1 MKDNPTPPEKG
12 ATLEQLVELMAE
24 NNRATSEIERDGRNT
39 RRHLLEMKK
48 IQQASLDMSDRVNT
62 GFDNFFENAE
72 GLSFEL
78 MAKKGVNFNTL
89 FYCII
94 NCKFI

>member
-1 MKDNPTPPEKG
+1 MEDNPTPPSKDGLEK
-12 ATLEQLVELMAE
+12 LVELMAE

-62 GFDNFFENAE
+62 CLLYTSDAADE
-72 GLSFEL
+72 
-78 MAKKGVNFNTL
+78 
-89 FYCII
+89 
-94 NCKFI
+94 